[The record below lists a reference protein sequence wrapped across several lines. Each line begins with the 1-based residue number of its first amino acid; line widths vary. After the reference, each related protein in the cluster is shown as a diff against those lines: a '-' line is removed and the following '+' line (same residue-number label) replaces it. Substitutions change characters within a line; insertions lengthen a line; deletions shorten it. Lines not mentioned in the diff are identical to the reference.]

1 MAKGHR
7 SQIKK
12 ERNIATQ
19 EKRPHAT
26 AKYVGIPAPKAK
38 IVLDQ
43 IKGKDVATAAAMLN
57 YSPRLAAEIIGKV
70 LKSAV
75 ANAENNLGMD
85 VSKLYVEEVSAD
97 QGPTILVPP
106 NDSGGNID
114 VDLVV
119 KELNQVQTQTL
130 KDDLYNAVLTICG
143 MPNRNGGTSTSDTG
157 AAVLLRDGWSLAE
170 ARAKDSEHMFK
181 KAEKKMLKLVLRICR
196 DLSENIN
203 LRLKDIELQF
213 TRRNY
218 ENIQS
223 KSQVLVSMLQQP
235 KIHPLLAF
243 QHSGLF
249 VDPERAYT
257 LSMKYYEEQQ
267 EKLAQQQNTAQNNT
281 DGSGNPN
288 GSDEDE

>member
-1 MAKGHR
+1 
-7 SQIKK
+7 
-12 ERNIATQ
+12 
-19 EKRPHAT
+19 
-26 AKYVGIPAPKAK
+26 
-38 IVLDQ
+38 
-43 IKGKDVATAAAMLN
+43 
-57 YSPRLAAEIIGKV
+57 
-70 LKSAV
+70 
-75 ANAENNLGMD
+75 
-85 VSKLYVEEVSAD
+85 
-97 QGPTILVPP
+97 
-106 NDSGGNID
+106 
-114 VDLVV
+114 
-119 KELNQVQTQTL
+119 
-130 KDDLYNAVLTICG
+130 
-143 MPNRNGGTSTSDTG
+143 
-157 AAVLLRDGWSLAE
+157 
-170 ARAKDSEHMFK
+170 MFK